1 MSYSRFG
8 DVNQALHAISN
19 EIKTK
24 YCIINYIVNYVSHET
39 MERTV
44 KRENWK
50 ISILFF
56 HRFWK

>member
-44 KRENWK
+44 KREN
-50 ISILFF
+50 
-56 HRFWK
+56 